1 MDDNNDWKSIENV
14 NTCTPQD
21 HIKSSVFAGQPAQT
35 IDECAC
41 SIQPVKTAKQSMQWC
56 SYRYTIYHMYVFTYA
71 VLTHQLIAATDEKTF
86 IWLSS

>member
-41 SIQPVKTAKQSMQWC
+41 SIQPVKTAKQSMQ
-56 SYRYTIYHMYVFTYA
+56 
-71 VLTHQLIAATDEKTF
+71 
-86 IWLSS
+86 